1 MFETNWTR
9 CPSMRQDMSWQLF
22 ETFENRDGLA
32 ILYLH
37 KNNALRNLP
46 HHQWELPG
54 PRYDEVDNSIVY
66 YWCNI
71 RVKGNEKSLQKEKLK
86 ETVSAEG
93 QTESFSVESLPKG
106 MDLEALGHKGPTSK
120 EEPPSQAQ
128 SSWYWCGTSCSLHV
142 FFLMLFFFLEHV
154 YIAQGPQ
161 PQGAVTSACSPAR
174 RTRWTCTWRSFSMS
188 IPKLLNFLRNLGPLP
203 WLEHKRLKLC
213 GWILKDSMK
222 MPKLKQFIPAREY
235 I

>member
-1 MFETNWTR
+1 MDCSEIYTMFILNGFHMFETNWTR

-86 ETVSAEG
+86 EAVSAEG

-128 SSWYWCGTSCSLHV
+128 SS
-142 FFLMLFFFLEHV
+142 
-154 YIAQGPQ
+154 
-161 PQGAVTSACSPAR
+161 
-174 RTRWTCTWRSFSMS
+174 
-188 IPKLLNFLRNLGPLP
+188 
-203 WLEHKRLKLC
+203 
-213 GWILKDSMK
+213 
-222 MPKLKQFIPAREY
+222 
-235 I
+235 